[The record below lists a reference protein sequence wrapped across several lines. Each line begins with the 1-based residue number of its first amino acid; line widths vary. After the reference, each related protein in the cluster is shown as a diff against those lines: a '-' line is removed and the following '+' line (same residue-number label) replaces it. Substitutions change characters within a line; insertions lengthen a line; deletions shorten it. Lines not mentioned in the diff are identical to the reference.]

1 MNKRLLN
8 ISSALLL
15 SLTAAAANAP
25 ATNVLSMRDT
35 ITDPN
40 IVYPNSFEADTHKMK
55 QNWYLQN
62 YTEMAQGTS
71 ESGSAVEA
79 SDAEIIERLRTMPTE
94 IEMPFNS
101 VVKSYINMYVDRRR
115 SLVENMLGLSTYYMP
130 IFEQA
135 LEEEGMPLELK
146 YLPIIESALNPNA
159 VSRVGATGLWQFML
173 PTARGLGMEINS
185 LVDERR
191 DPVQSSKMAARY
203 LKQLYN
209 IYDDW
214 SLAIAAYNCGPGNVN
229 KALRR
234 AGADENTKK
243 DFWEIYPF
251 LPSETRGYVPGFIA
265 ANYAMN
271 YYDKHNISPSLAL
284 RPIITDSVY
293 VKKRVHFQ
301 QIADVLNIPI
311 EEIRVLNPQY
321 RKDIIPGD
329 IKAYPLVLP
338 SHQALCYIVSED
350 SIVAHDAEKYARRDV
365 VEPATGRTTVSDDGK
380 YIITEEVKFH
390 KVRRGETFSGLAKKY
405 GVTISSIKKANGI
418 KTLRRGTTIKIVTT
432 KKVLKPQEVEVEETK
447 TDTTNVVGNVA
458 PETATSEVV
467 TEGNATT
474 PIEENQGSTG
484 VETQD
489 VVDNNTSNANVAD
502 NITAADNTENAASED
517 VDDVEFVG
525 ESEDTAI
532 DDESDIAEE
541 AQDEAVEVSDVPA
554 PVSPSQGPAPVR
566 SDTTTVSPQDNSVA
580 NEVNNRIQS
589 TFNSR
594 KAAEPTQVEENKK
607 SPVVE
612 QEVEEEKPAPVVEK
626 KVEKKAKTVYHK
638 VRSGETLSKI
648 AKRYGTTVKKIQRL
662 NGLKNTKIRAGQ
674 RIRVK

>member
-1 MNKRLLN
+1 MNKRFLN
-8 ISSALLL
+8 ITTALLFT
-15 SLTAAAANAP
+15 LTATGNAP
-25 ATNVLSMRDT
+25 TNILSMRDT

-40 IVYPNSFEADTHKMK
+40 IVYPHSFEADTHKMK
-55 QNWYLQN
+55 QNWYLQV
-62 YTEMAQGTS
+62 YTEMARNDNETS
-71 ESGSAVEA
+71 SSVEA
-79 SDAEIIERLRTMPTE
+79 SDEELIARLRTMPTE

-101 VVKSYINMYVDRRR
+101 VVKSYISMYVDRRR
-115 SLVENMLGLSTYYMP
+115 TLIENMLGLSTYYMP

-209 IYDDW
+209 IYGDW

-234 AGADENTKK
+234 AGGETEKK

-271 YYDKHNISPSLAL
+271 YYDKHNISPALA
-284 RPIITDSVY
+284 RKPIITDSVY

-311 EEIRVLNPQY
+311 EEIRLLNPQY

-350 SIVAHDAEKYARRDV
+350 SIVAHDATKYARRDV
-365 VEPATGRTTVSDDGK
+365 VEPSTGSTTVSDDGK

-390 KVRRGETFSGLAKKY
+390 KVKRGETLSGLAKKY
-405 GVTISSIKKANGI
+405 GVTINSIKNANGI

-432 KKVLKPQEVEVEETK
+432 KKVLKPQEPEEEET
-447 TDTTNVVGNVA
+447 TTKEDSVNTEENVNAEEVA
-458 PETATSEVV
+458 PEEAVNETPEQSVV
-467 TEGNATT
+467 TPE
-474 PIEENQGSTG
+474 EENEVT
-484 VETQD
+484 
-489 VVDNNTSNANVAD
+489 DNNNEDGEVIDNSN
-502 NITAADNTENAASED
+502 SEAGEED
-517 VDDVEFVG
+517 IEDVEFIEASDEEKSGVEDVKDKAV
-525 ESEDTAI
+525 ESVNI
-532 DDESDIAEE
+532 NKSESDSIAI
-541 AQDEAVEVSDVPA
+541 SLPT
-554 PVSPSQGPAPVR
+554 
-566 SDTTTVSPQDNSVA
+566 DTIVVTQDNLVA
-580 NEVNNRIQS
+580 SEVNSRIQS

-594 KAAEPTQVEENKK
+594 KAAEEVQTESVVEEEI
-607 SPVVE
+607 VT
-612 QEVEEEKPAPVVEK
+612 QEVEEKPAPVVEK
-626 KVEKKAKTVYHK
+626 KAQPVYHK

-648 AKRYGTTVKKIQRL
+648 AHRYGTTVKKIQRL
-662 NGLKNTKIRAGQ
+662 NGMKNTSIRAGQ

>member
-1 MNKRLLN
+1 MNRRFLN
-8 ISSALLL
+8 ITTALLFT
-15 SLTAAAANAP
+15 LTAAGNTP
-25 ATNVLSMRDT
+25 SNILSMRDT

-40 IVYPNSFEADTHKMK
+40 IVYPHSFEADTHKMK
-55 QNWYLQN
+55 QNWYLQV
-62 YTEMAQGTS
+62 YTEMARNDNETS
-71 ESGSAVEA
+71 SSVEA
-79 SDAEIIERLRTMPTE
+79 TDEELIARLRTMPTE

-115 SLVENMLGLSTYYMP
+115 TLVETMLGMSTYYMP

-135 LEEEGMPLELK
+135 LEEEGVPLELK

-191 DPVQSSKMAARY
+191 DPIQSSKMAARY

-209 IYDDW
+209 IYGDW

-234 AGADENTKK
+234 AGGEEGVKK

-271 YYDKHNISPSLAL
+271 YYDKHNISPALAR

-311 EEIRVLNPQY
+311 EEIRILNPQY

-350 SIVAHDAEKYARRDV
+350 SIIAHDAKKYARRDV
-365 VEPATGRTTVSDDGK
+365 VEPSTGTTTVSDDGK

-390 KVRRGETFSGLAKKY
+390 KVKRGETLSGLARKY
-405 GVTISSIKKANGI
+405 GVTISSIKEANGI

-432 KKVLKPQEVEVEETK
+432 KKVLKPQEPEEVEETK
-447 TDTTNVVGNVA
+447 ENDVNPEENVKTENVESNEA
-458 PETATSEVV
+458 VNETPEQNPVTSE
-467 TEGNATT
+467 
-474 PIEENQGSTG
+474 EENK
-484 VETQD
+484 VIE
-489 VVDNNTSNANVAD
+489 NTN
-502 NITAADNTENAASED
+502 ED
-517 VDDVEFVG
+517 VEVIDNSTSEITDEDAEDVEFI
-525 ESEDTAI
+525 E
-532 DDESDIAEE
+532 ESDEENTE
-541 AQDEAVEVSDVPA
+541 AQSVAEDVKDEAVESVNINKSESDSIAVYVST
-554 PVSPSQGPAPVR
+554 
-566 SDTTTVSPQDNSVA
+566 DTIVVAQDNIVA
-580 NEVNNRIQS
+580 SEVNSRIQS

-594 KAAEPTQVEENKK
+594 KAAEEVESDSGVEEEI
-607 SPVVE
+607 VE
-612 QEVEEEKPAPVVEK
+612 QEVEEKPVPVVEK
-626 KVEKKAKTVYHK
+626 KVEKKAQPVYHK

-648 AKRYGTTVKKIQRL
+648 ARRYGTTVKKIQRL
-662 NGLKNTKIRAGQ
+662 NGMNNTKIRAGQ
-674 RIRVK
+674 RIQVK

>member
-1 MNKRLLN
+1 MNKRFLN
-8 ISSALLL
+8 ITTALLFT
-15 SLTAAAANAP
+15 LTATGNAP
-25 ATNVLSMRDT
+25 TNILSMRDT

-40 IVYPNSFEADTHKMK
+40 IVYPHSFEADTHKMK
-55 QNWYLQN
+55 QNWYLQV
-62 YTEMAQGTS
+62 YTEMARNDNETS
-71 ESGSAVEA
+71 SSVEA
-79 SDAEIIERLRTMPTE
+79 SDEELIARLRTMPTE

-101 VVKSYINMYVDRRR
+101 VVKSYISMYIDRRR
-115 SLVENMLGLSTYYMP
+115 TLIENMLGLSTYYMP

-209 IYDDW
+209 IYGDW

-234 AGADENTKK
+234 AGGETEKK

-271 YYDKHNISPSLAL
+271 YYDKHNISPALA
-284 RPIITDSVY
+284 RKPIITDSVY

-311 EEIRVLNPQY
+311 EEIRLLNPQY

-350 SIVAHDAEKYARRDV
+350 SIVAHDATKYARRDV
-365 VEPATGRTTVSDDGK
+365 VEPSTGSTTVSDDGK

-390 KVRRGETFSGLAKKY
+390 KVKRGETLSGLAKKY
-405 GVTISSIKKANGI
+405 GVTINSIKNANGI

-432 KKVLKPQEVEVEETK
+432 KKVLKPQEPEEEET
-447 TDTTNVVGNVA
+447 TTKEDSVNTEENVNAEEVA
-458 PETATSEVV
+458 PEEAVNETPEQSVV
-467 TEGNATT
+467 TPE
-474 PIEENQGSTG
+474 EENEVT
-484 VETQD
+484 
-489 VVDNNTSNANVAD
+489 DNNNEDGEVIDNSN
-502 NITAADNTENAASED
+502 SEAGEED
-517 VDDVEFVG
+517 IEDVEFIEASDEEKSGVEDVKDKAV
-525 ESEDTAI
+525 ESVNI
-532 DDESDIAEE
+532 NKSESDSIAI
-541 AQDEAVEVSDVPA
+541 SLPT
-554 PVSPSQGPAPVR
+554 
-566 SDTTTVSPQDNSVA
+566 DTIVVTQDNLVA
-580 NEVNNRIQS
+580 SEVNSRIQS

-594 KAAEPTQVEENKK
+594 KAAEEVQTESVVEEEI
-607 SPVVE
+607 VT
-612 QEVEEEKPAPVVEK
+612 QEVEEKPAPVVEK
-626 KVEKKAKTVYHK
+626 KAQPVYHK

-648 AKRYGTTVKKIQRL
+648 AHRYGTTVKKIQRL
-662 NGLKNTKIRAGQ
+662 NGMKNTSIRAGQ

>member
-1 MNKRLLN
+1 MINKTIQMNKRFLN
-8 ISSALLL
+8 ITTALLFT
-15 SLTAAAANAP
+15 LTAAGNAP
-25 ATNVLSMRDT
+25 TNILSMRDT

-40 IVYPNSFEADTHKMK
+40 IVYPHSFEADTHKMK
-55 QNWYLQN
+55 QNWYLQV
-62 YTEMAQGTS
+62 YTEMARNDNETS
-71 ESGSAVEA
+71 SSVEA
-79 SDAEIIERLRTMPTE
+79 SDEELIARLRTMPTE

-101 VVKSYINMYVDRRR
+101 VVKSYISMYVDRRR
-115 SLVENMLGLSTYYMP
+115 TLIENMLGLSTYYMP

-191 DPVQSSKMAARY
+191 DPIQSSKMAARY

-209 IYDDW
+209 IYGDW

-234 AGADENTKK
+234 AGGETEKK

-271 YYDKHNISPSLAL
+271 YYDKHNISPALAR

-311 EEIRVLNPQY
+311 EEIRLLNPQY

-350 SIVAHDAEKYARRDV
+350 SIVAHDAAKYARRDV
-365 VEPATGRTTVSDDGK
+365 VEPSTGSTTVSDDGK

-390 KVRRGETFSGLAKKY
+390 KVRRGETLSGLAKKY
-405 GVTISSIKKANGI
+405 GVTINSIKKANGI

-432 KKVLKPQEVEVEETK
+432 KRVLKPQEPEEETK
-447 TDTTNVVGNVA
+447 
-458 PETATSEVV
+458 
-467 TEGNATT
+467 
-474 PIEENQGSTG
+474 EEN
-484 VETQD
+484 V
-489 VVDNNTSNANVAD
+489 
-502 NITAADNTENAASED
+502 NTENVNTEEVVSEETVNETPEQSAITPEEENEVIDNNNEDGEVIDNSESESKDED
-517 VDDVEFVG
+517 VEDVEFIGVTD
-525 ESEDTAI
+525 EEKS
-532 DDESDIAEE
+532 DDEEVKDN
-541 AQDEAVEVSDVPA
+541 AVESININKSESDSIAISLPT
-554 PVSPSQGPAPVR
+554 
-566 SDTTTVSPQDNSVA
+566 DTIEVTQDNIVA
-580 NEVNNRIQS
+580 SEVNSRIQS

-594 KAAEPTQVEENKK
+594 KAADEVQTESIVEEEIVK
-607 SPVVE
+607 E
-612 QEVEEEKPAPVVEK
+612 EVEEKPAPVVEK
-626 KVEKKAKTVYHK
+626 KVEKKAQPVYHK

-648 AKRYGTTVKKIQRL
+648 ARRYGTTVKKIQRL
-662 NGLKNTKIRAGQ
+662 NGFKNTKIKAGQ

>member
-1 MNKRLLN
+1 MINKTIQMNKRFLN
-8 ISSALLL
+8 ITTALLFT
-15 SLTAAAANAP
+15 LTAAGNAP
-25 ATNVLSMRDT
+25 TNILSMRDT

-40 IVYPNSFEADTHKMK
+40 IVYPHSFEADTHKMK
-55 QNWYLQN
+55 QNWYLQV
-62 YTEMAQGTS
+62 YTEMARNNNETS
-71 ESGSAVEA
+71 SSVEA
-79 SDAEIIERLRTMPTE
+79 SDEELIARLRTMPTE

-101 VVKSYINMYVDRRR
+101 VVKSYISMYVDRRR
-115 SLVENMLGLSTYYMP
+115 TLIENMLGLSTYYMP

-209 IYDDW
+209 IYGDW

-234 AGADENTKK
+234 AGGETEKK

-271 YYDKHNISPSLAL
+271 YYDKHNISPALA
-284 RPIITDSVY
+284 RKPIITDSVY

-311 EEIRVLNPQY
+311 EEIRLLNPQY

-350 SIVAHDAEKYARRDV
+350 SIVAHDAPKYARRDV
-365 VEPATGRTTVSDDGK
+365 VEPSTGSTTVSDDGK

-390 KVRRGETFSGLAKKY
+390 KVKRGETLSGLAKKY
-405 GVTISSIKKANGI
+405 GVTINSIKNANGI
-418 KTLRRGTTIKIVTT
+418 KTLRRGTTIKIITT
-432 KKVLKPQEVEVEETK
+432 KKVLKPQEPEEEET
-447 TDTTNVVGNVA
+447 TTKEDSVNTEENVNTEEVA
-458 PETATSEVV
+458 PEEAVNETPEQSAVTPEEENEVIDNNNEDSEV
-467 TEGNATT
+467 
-474 PIEENQGSTG
+474 I
-484 VETQD
+484 
-489 VVDNNTSNANVAD
+489 DNSQ
-502 NITAADNTENAASED
+502 SEIGD
-517 VDDVEFVG
+517 EDVEFIGVSDEEMSDVEEVKDNAV
-525 ESEDTAI
+525 ESI
-532 DDESDIAEE
+532 NINKSESDSIAI
-541 AQDEAVEVSDVPA
+541 SLPN
-554 PVSPSQGPAPVR
+554 
-566 SDTTTVSPQDNSVA
+566 DTIVVTQDNLVA
-580 NEVNNRIQS
+580 SEVNSRIQS

-594 KAAEPTQVEENKK
+594 KAAEEVQTESVVEEEIVK
-607 SPVVE
+607 
-612 QEVEEEKPAPVVEK
+612 QEVEEKPAPVVEK
-626 KVEKKAKTVYHK
+626 KVEKKPETVYHK

-648 AKRYGTTVKKIQRL
+648 ARRYGTTVKKIQRL
-662 NGLKNTKIRAGQ
+662 NGFKNTKIKAGQ

>member
-1 MNKRLLN
+1 
-8 ISSALLL
+8 
-15 SLTAAAANAP
+15 
-25 ATNVLSMRDT
+25 
-35 ITDPN
+35 
-40 IVYPNSFEADTHKMK
+40 
-55 QNWYLQN
+55 
-62 YTEMAQGTS
+62 
-71 ESGSAVEA
+71 
-79 SDAEIIERLRTMPTE
+79 
-94 IEMPFNS
+94 
-101 VVKSYINMYVDRRR
+101 MYVDRRR
-115 SLVENMLGLSTYYMP
+115 TLIENMLGLSTYYMP

-191 DPVQSSKMAARY
+191 DPIQSSKMAARY

-209 IYDDW
+209 IYGDW

-234 AGADENTKK
+234 AGGETEKK

-271 YYDKHNISPSLAL
+271 YYDKHNISPALAR

-311 EEIRVLNPQY
+311 EEIRLLNPQY

-350 SIVAHDAEKYARRDV
+350 SIVAHDAAKYARRDV
-365 VEPATGRTTVSDDGK
+365 VEPSTGSTTVSDDGK

-390 KVRRGETFSGLAKKY
+390 KVRRGETLSGLAKKY
-405 GVTISSIKKANGI
+405 GVTINSIKKANGI

-432 KKVLKPQEVEVEETK
+432 KRVLKPQEPEEETK
-447 TDTTNVVGNVA
+447 
-458 PETATSEVV
+458 
-467 TEGNATT
+467 
-474 PIEENQGSTG
+474 EEN
-484 VETQD
+484 V
-489 VVDNNTSNANVAD
+489 
-502 NITAADNTENAASED
+502 NTENVNTEEVVSEETVNETPEQSAITPEEENEVID
-517 VDDVEFVG
+517 NNNEDGEVIDNSKSESKDEDVEFIGVTD
-525 ESEDTAI
+525 EEKS
-532 DDESDIAEE
+532 DDEEVKDY
-541 AQDEAVEVSDVPA
+541 AVESININKSESDSIAISLPT
-554 PVSPSQGPAPVR
+554 
-566 SDTTTVSPQDNSVA
+566 DTIEVTQDNIVA
-580 NEVNNRIQS
+580 SEVNSRIQS

-594 KAAEPTQVEENKK
+594 KAADEVQTESIVEEEIVK
-607 SPVVE
+607 E
-612 QEVEEEKPAPVVEK
+612 EVEEKPAPVVEK
-626 KVEKKAKTVYHK
+626 KVEKKAQPVYHK

-648 AKRYGTTVKKIQRL
+648 ARRYGTTVKKIQRL
-662 NGLKNTKIRAGQ
+662 NGFKNTKIKAGQ

>member
-1 MNKRLLN
+1 MNKRFLN
-8 ISSALLL
+8 ISSALIL
-15 SLTAAAANAP
+15 SLTAATAAVP
-25 ATNVLSMRDT
+25 AMNVLSMKDT
-35 ITDPN
+35 ITDPS
-40 IVYPNSFEADTHKMK
+40 IVYPFSFEADTHKMQ

-62 YTEMAQGTS
+62 YTEMAQGS
-71 ESGSAVEA
+71 SASGSAVEA
-79 SDAEIIERLRTMPTE
+79 SDEELIERLRTMPTE

-234 AGADENTKK
+234 AGGGENTKK

-271 YYDKHNISPSLAL
+271 YYDKHNISPALAR

-350 SIVAHDAEKYARRDV
+350 SIVAHDAAKYARRDV
-365 VEPATGRTTVSDDGK
+365 VEPSTGTTTVSEDGK

-390 KVRRGETFSGLAKKY
+390 KVKRGETFSGLAKKY
-405 GVTISSIKKANGI
+405 GVTIASIKKANGI

-432 KKVLKPQEVEVEETK
+432 KKVLKPQEPEVEETK
-447 TDTTNVVGNVA
+447 DEATNEGENVA
-458 PETATSEVV
+458 AENATPETVADESTVSTPELNAE
-467 TEGNATT
+467 TPENGNQEA
-474 PIEENQGSTG
+474 
-484 VETQD
+484 D
-489 VVDNNTSNANVAD
+489 DNNTDAQD
-502 NITAADNTENAASED
+502 TD
-517 VDDVEFVG
+517 VDDVEFV
-525 ESEDTAI
+525 EDNENSAEGAATDENEAEN
-532 DDESDIAEE
+532 ESDNDVDEE
-541 AQDEAVEVSDVPA
+541 TQDEALEVSNNSQSPASALPSTPA
-554 PVSPSQGPAPVR
+554 PVDSVTNAH
-566 SDTTTVSPQDNSVA
+566 DNSVA
-580 NEVNNRIQS
+580 NEVNSRIQS

-594 KAAEPTQVEENKK
+594 KAAEQVQTEEEVVQEPVEEQ
-607 SPVVE
+607 V
-612 QEVEEEKPAPVVEK
+612 EEKPAP
-626 KVEKKAKTVYHK
+626 KVEKKAKNTQKPVYHK

-662 NGLKNTKIRAGQ
+662 NGFKNTKIRAGQ

>member
-1 MNKRLLN
+1 MNKRFLN
-8 ISSALLL
+8 ITTALLFT
-15 SLTAAAANAP
+15 LTAAGNAP
-25 ATNVLSMRDT
+25 TNILSMRDT

-40 IVYPNSFEADTHKMK
+40 IVYPHSFEADTHKMK
-55 QNWYLQN
+55 QNWYLQV
-62 YTEMAQGTS
+62 YTEMARNDNETS
-71 ESGSAVEA
+71 SSVEA
-79 SDAEIIERLRTMPTE
+79 SDEELIARLRTMPTE

-101 VVKSYINMYVDRRR
+101 VVKSYISMYVDRRR
-115 SLVENMLGLSTYYMP
+115 TLIENMLGLSTYYMP

-209 IYDDW
+209 IYGDW

-234 AGADENTKK
+234 AGGETDKK

-271 YYDKHNISPSLAL
+271 YYDKHNISPALA
-284 RPIITDSVY
+284 RKPIITDSVY

-311 EEIRVLNPQY
+311 EEIRLLNPQY

-350 SIVAHDAEKYARRDV
+350 SIVAHDAAKYARRDV
-365 VEPATGRTTVSDDGK
+365 VEPSTGSTTVSDDGK

-390 KVRRGETFSGLAKKY
+390 KVKRGETLSGLAKKY
-405 GVTISSIKKANGI
+405 GVTINSIKNANGI
-418 KTLRRGTTIKIVTT
+418 KTLRRGTTIKIITT
-432 KKVLKPQEVEVEETK
+432 KKVLKPQEPEEE
-447 TDTTNVVGNVA
+447 DTTTKEDSVNTEENVNAEEVA
-458 PETATSEVV
+458 PEEAVNETPEQSVV
-467 TEGNATT
+467 TPE
-474 PIEENQGSTG
+474 EENEIT
-484 VETQD
+484 
-489 VVDNNTSNANVAD
+489 DNNNEDGEVIDNSNSEAG
-502 NITAADNTENAASED
+502 EED
-517 VDDVEFVG
+517 VEDVEFIEASDEEKSSV
-525 ESEDTAI
+525 EDVK
-532 DDESDIAEE
+532 
-541 AQDEAVEVSDVPA
+541 DEAVVSVNINK
-554 PVSPSQGPAPVR
+554 SE
-566 SDTTTVSPQDNSVA
+566 SDSIAISLPTDTIVVTQDNLVA
-580 NEVNNRIQS
+580 SEVNSRIQS

-594 KAAEPTQVEENKK
+594 KAAEEVQTESVVEEEI
-607 SPVVE
+607 VT
-612 QEVEEEKPAPVVEK
+612 QEVEEKPAPVVEK
-626 KVEKKAKTVYHK
+626 KVEKKAQPVYHK

-648 AKRYGTTVKKIQRL
+648 AHRYGTTVKKIQRL
-662 NGLKNTKIRAGQ
+662 NGMKNTKIRAGQ

>member
-1 MNKRLLN
+1 MINKTIQMNKRFLN
-8 ISSALLL
+8 ITTALLFT
-15 SLTAAAANAP
+15 LTAAGNAP
-25 ATNVLSMRDT
+25 TNILSMRDT

-40 IVYPNSFEADTHKMK
+40 IVYPHSFEADTHKMK
-55 QNWYLQN
+55 QNWYLQV
-62 YTEMAQGTS
+62 YTEMARNDNETS
-71 ESGSAVEA
+71 SSVEA
-79 SDAEIIERLRTMPTE
+79 SDEELIARLRTMPTE

-101 VVKSYINMYVDRRR
+101 VVKSYISMYVDRRR
-115 SLVENMLGLSTYYMP
+115 TLIENMLGLSTYYMP

-191 DPVQSSKMAARY
+191 DPIQSSKMAARY

-209 IYDDW
+209 IYGDW

-234 AGADENTKK
+234 AGGETEKK

-271 YYDKHNISPSLAL
+271 YYDKHNISPALAR

-311 EEIRVLNPQY
+311 EEIRLLNPQY

-350 SIVAHDAEKYARRDV
+350 SIVAHDAAKYARRDV
-365 VEPATGRTTVSDDGK
+365 VEPSTGSTTVSDDGK

-390 KVRRGETFSGLAKKY
+390 KVRRGETLSGLAKKY
-405 GVTISSIKKANGI
+405 GVTINSIKKANGI

-432 KKVLKPQEVEVEETK
+432 KRVLKPQEPEEETK
-447 TDTTNVVGNVA
+447 
-458 PETATSEVV
+458 
-467 TEGNATT
+467 
-474 PIEENQGSTG
+474 EEN
-484 VETQD
+484 V
-489 VVDNNTSNANVAD
+489 
-502 NITAADNTENAASED
+502 NTENVNTEEVVSEETGNETPEQSAITPEEENEVIDNNNEDGEVIDNSKSESNNED
-517 VDDVEFVG
+517 VEDVEFIGVTD
-525 ESEDTAI
+525 EEKS
-532 DDESDIAEE
+532 DDEEVKDN
-541 AQDEAVEVSDVPA
+541 AVESININKSESDSIAISLPT
-554 PVSPSQGPAPVR
+554 
-566 SDTTTVSPQDNSVA
+566 DTIEVTQDNIVA
-580 NEVNNRIQS
+580 SEVNSRIQS

-594 KAAEPTQVEENKK
+594 KAADEVQTESIVEEEIVK
-607 SPVVE
+607 E
-612 QEVEEEKPAPVVEK
+612 EVEEKPAPVVEK
-626 KVEKKAKTVYHK
+626 KAQPVYHK

-648 AKRYGTTVKKIQRL
+648 ARRYGTTVKKIQRL
-662 NGLKNTKIRAGQ
+662 NGFKNTKIKAGQ

>member
-1 MNKRLLN
+1 MINKTIQMNKRFLN
-8 ISSALLL
+8 ITTALLFT
-15 SLTAAAANAP
+15 LTAAGNAP
-25 ATNVLSMRDT
+25 TNILSMRDT

-40 IVYPNSFEADTHKMK
+40 IVYPHSFEADTHKMK
-55 QNWYLQN
+55 QNWYLQV
-62 YTEMAQGTS
+62 YTEMARNDNETS
-71 ESGSAVEA
+71 SSVEA
-79 SDAEIIERLRTMPTE
+79 SDEELIARLRTMPTE

-101 VVKSYINMYVDRRR
+101 VVKSYISMYVDRRR
-115 SLVENMLGLSTYYMP
+115 TLIENMLGLSTYYMP

-191 DPVQSSKMAARY
+191 DPIQSSKMAARY

-209 IYDDW
+209 IYGDW

-234 AGADENTKK
+234 AGGETEKK

-271 YYDKHNISPSLAL
+271 YYDKHNISPALAR

-311 EEIRVLNPQY
+311 EEIRLLNPQY

-350 SIVAHDAEKYARRDV
+350 SIVAHDAAKYARRDV
-365 VEPATGRTTVSDDGK
+365 VEPSTGSTTVSDDGM

-390 KVRRGETFSGLAKKY
+390 KVRRGETLSGLAKKY
-405 GVTISSIKKANGI
+405 GVTINSIKKANGI

-432 KKVLKPQEVEVEETK
+432 KRVLKPQEPEEETK
-447 TDTTNVVGNVA
+447 
-458 PETATSEVV
+458 
-467 TEGNATT
+467 
-474 PIEENQGSTG
+474 EEN
-484 VETQD
+484 V
-489 VVDNNTSNANVAD
+489 
-502 NITAADNTENAASED
+502 NTENVNTEEVASEEAGNETPEQSAVTPEEENEVIDNNKEDGEVIDNSNSESNNED
-517 VDDVEFVG
+517 VEDVEFIGVTD
-525 ESEDTAI
+525 EEKS
-532 DDESDIAEE
+532 DDEEVKDN
-541 AQDEAVEVSDVPA
+541 AVESININKSESDSIAISLPT
-554 PVSPSQGPAPVR
+554 
-566 SDTTTVSPQDNSVA
+566 DTIEVTQDNIVA
-580 NEVNNRIQS
+580 SEVNSRIQS

-594 KAAEPTQVEENKK
+594 KAADEVQTESIVEEEIVK
-607 SPVVE
+607 E
-612 QEVEEEKPAPVVEK
+612 EVEEKPAPVVEK
-626 KVEKKAKTVYHK
+626 KVEKKAQPVYHK

-648 AKRYGTTVKKIQRL
+648 ARRYGTTVKKIQRL
-662 NGLKNTKIRAGQ
+662 NGFKNTKIKAGQ